1 MQRIKEEP
9 VDADAIQSSSQ
20 EQYPKYLADN
30 EIMQENYLEPE
41 IGVDTSFRIVS
52 VCSTRDANGWSDH
65 GGLNEWSADSTS
77 HQGKEHQVPSNKL
90 ISDHPRPFHVDTNSG
105 IQAMERAQNL
115 SLQECVKFQ
124 SIRRR
129 YKPQMLQMQRRFTED
144 SIFIRPSKRRCT
156 TTPRKFREVCKDI
169 ICLPA
174 DYPEHNC
181 TYSVPRGNQRE
192 QLAMLGL
199 VGKISIQSSCSFEN
213 FRRKVMTLFQ
223 KCFSCSEEEFSFD
236 FLQCLPGNR
245 KLIKPKVSAT
255 FKWSGTAIIS
265 LAAQGSLY
273 IKTPHTLTESPK
285 YLTCFT
291 IIGYDF
297 GTLSNI
303 QNLFFNTKQH
313 PVPEV
318 KSENL
323 DEKFSLGQ
331 RSVEP
336 GDPHLMGSLCQV
348 DEKDPQR
355 CGIADFGA
363 PQEHTPA
370 HPSDEKQP
378 NTEKRL
384 AEKLDQGATE
394 KMPTGSI
401 PQEIPTI
408 QYHNDGKSFNMTNNS
423 VFKLLR
429 NAGMKTAHVKTFSQ
443 KRLVTSGCET
453 IPIAW
458 GCWRIATGAYLRRH
472 PGTKGR
478 RLYPPRVEVFYM
490 VDDVSEQVCSDEQLQ
505 ALKLI
510 CAGVTIDQC
519 EIDIL
524 NRTVV
529 AMFEILEKA
538 CSASDFILANI
549 KVQFGVDVE
558 SREIVLADVI
568 EYNCWHRS
576 QLGNWNPQDDKQR
589 AMYLKSCT
597 HTEIVDSISKVKER
611 LIVVDGA
618 PVRGFPW
625 IQ

>member
-285 YLTCFT
+285 
-291 IIGYDF
+291 
-297 GTLSNI
+297 
-303 QNLFFNTKQH
+303 NLFFNTKQH

-429 NAGMKTAHVKTFSQ
+429 NAGRRFDPKTTYK
-443 KRLVTSGCET
+443 
-453 IPIAW
+453 
-458 GCWRIATGAYLRRH
+458 
-472 PGTKGR
+472 
-478 RLYPPRVEVFYM
+478 
-490 VDDVSEQVCSDEQLQ
+490 
-505 ALKLI
+505 
-510 CAGVTIDQC
+510 
-519 EIDIL
+519 
-524 NRTVV
+524 
-529 AMFEILEKA
+529 
-538 CSASDFILANI
+538 
-549 KVQFGVDVE
+549 
-558 SREIVLADVI
+558 
-568 EYNCWHRS
+568 
-576 QLGNWNPQDDKQR
+576 
-589 AMYLKSCT
+589 
-597 HTEIVDSISKVKER
+597 
-611 LIVVDGA
+611 
-618 PVRGFPW
+618 
-625 IQ
+625 